1 MLDFLIVIVL
11 YNKKIFELDLIKN
24 KKFLFLI
31 YDNSPTSQNYPNNII
46 YIHDPKNSG
55 VSKAYNEGIKLAKE
69 LGKKY
74 VLFLDQDTKFTLDMI
89 EKYEKLTEIYGEDYI
104 YTSVIGKENKIYSP
118 FLEKNFRG
126 RPQNKSEFKHLEVYN
141 LDEKSII
148 NSGMLVPLKIIDKIG
163 TFNEKIKLD
172 FSDMFFI
179 DKYKKYKNEV
189 ILIDNFIEHSISG
202 DEGKDKKRELNR
214 FKFYCNGAKELYK
227 SNSKRIKYTVF
238 LRMGKLCLKYKSL
251 YPLYVY
257 MYYFWGEKKI

>member
-1 MLDFLIVIVL
+1 MKNLLVVVVLYKKEIKELFINRTSELSVIV
-11 YNKKIFELDLIKN
+11 
-24 KKFLFLI
+24 
-31 YDNSPTSQNYPNNII
+31 YDNSPLPQKSLDNVF

-126 RPQNKSEFKHLEVYN
+126 RPQNKSEFKYLEVYN

-214 FKFYCNGAKELYK
+214 FKFYCNGAKE
-227 SNSKRIKYTVF
+227 
-238 LRMGKLCLKYKSL
+238 
-251 YPLYVY
+251 
-257 MYYFWGEKKI
+257 

>member
-1 MLDFLIVIVL
+1 MKNLLVVVVVYKKEIKELFINRTSELSVIV
-11 YNKKIFELDLIKN
+11 
-24 KKFLFLI
+24 
-31 YDNSPTSQNYPNNII
+31 YDNSPLPQKSLDNVF

-179 DKYKKYKNEV
+179 DKYKKYKKEIV
-189 ILIDNFIEHSISG
+189 LVDNFVEHSISG
-202 DEGKDKKRELNR
+202 DEGKDKKRELHR

-227 SNSKRIKYTVF
+227 CNFKRIIYIVF

-257 MYYFWGEKKI
+257 ISYFWGEKKI